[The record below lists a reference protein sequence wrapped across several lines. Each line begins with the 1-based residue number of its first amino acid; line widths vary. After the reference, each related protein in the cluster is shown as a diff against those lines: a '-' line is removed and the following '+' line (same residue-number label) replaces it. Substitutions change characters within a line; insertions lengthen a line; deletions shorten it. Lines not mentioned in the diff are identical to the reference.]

1 MSNISKEK
9 FSSIEYYDNG
19 IAIIAKTGPSTT
31 SKIYLKNED
40 IQNII
45 SRFAGYYTPQST
57 NTSSYDSDYK
67 ENDDE
72 IYDAIY

>member
-1 MSNISKEK
+1 MPNISKEK

-45 SRFAGYYTPQST
+45 SRFAGYYAPQST
-57 NTSSYDSDYK
+57 TSSYDSDYK
-67 ENDDE
+67 EEDDDE